1 MLSDQRFS
9 TAATASSPSSSG
21 AGKRLTRRRA
31 SGRGSGR
38 VWADVNVLMGEPSTA
53 VVRALPD
60 GAVNLLGG
68 GLSQFSGNAE
78 AGLTVPADPQGMSS
92 FAAQPQSRKPTRE
105 EALAV
110 ASQRKAARH
119 RRTTRIRKT
128 VAILAVAAFIGP
140 FGVIYS
146 QVASGKDPGLAATS
160 NKASVTTAGT
170 STTGSASASTSSAST
185 SSGSTSSGSA
195 ASTPAPVTTQQS

>member
-1 MLSDQRFS
+1 V
-9 TAATASSPSSSG
+9 A
-21 AGKRLTRRRA
+21 
-31 SGRGSGR
+31 
-38 VWADVNVLMGEPSTA
+38 
-53 VVRALPD
+53 
-60 GAVNLLGG
+60 
-68 GLSQFSGNAE
+68 
-78 AGLTVPADPQGMSS
+78 ADPVGMSS

-105 EALAV
+105 EALAI

-128 VAILAVAAFIGP
+128 VAILTAAAFIGP

-160 NKASVTTAGT
+160 TSQSATT
-170 STTGSASASTSSAST
+170 ASTSTSQSTSAST
-185 SSGSTSSGSA
+185 SSGSTSSGSSTT